1 MAHRIK
7 HWGKRYS
14 PIAESICSTP
24 GCMNEGSDF
33 EGGLVKCSRCLRGSL
48 RLEVRGAEPQGP
60 GLRPVR
66 RLGHVS

>member
-24 GCMNEGSDF
+24 GCMNEGDEF
-33 EGGLVKCSRCLRGSL
+33 RGGRVWCVRCLGHSL
-48 RLEVRGAEPQGP
+48 RLEVAGAVSQ
-60 GLRPVR
+60 RTAVRQVR
-66 RLGHVS
+66 RLGHTS